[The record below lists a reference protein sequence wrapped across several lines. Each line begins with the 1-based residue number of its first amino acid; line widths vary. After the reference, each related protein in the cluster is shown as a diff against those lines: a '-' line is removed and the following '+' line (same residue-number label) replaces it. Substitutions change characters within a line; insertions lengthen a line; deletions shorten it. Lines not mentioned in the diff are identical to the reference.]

1 MDGPASCRDEGIPV
15 TTTEAAEMIV
25 ELTIELS
32 QARRERATYRLMAV
46 QFMHA
51 LHAGTTT
58 GQRT

>member
-51 LHAGTTT
+51 LHAA
-58 GQRT
+58 